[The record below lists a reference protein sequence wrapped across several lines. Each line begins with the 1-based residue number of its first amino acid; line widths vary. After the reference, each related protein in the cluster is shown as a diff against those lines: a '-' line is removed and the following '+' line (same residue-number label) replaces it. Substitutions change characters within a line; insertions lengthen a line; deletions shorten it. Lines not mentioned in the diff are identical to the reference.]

1 MTWRMLGVAAV
12 ALGSVVGPATAGAA
26 EKTVATVDRAT
37 EIRSWKG
44 IGAFSVYDEKEGVY
58 RLAITRVGA
67 KPEIV
72 PVAPRPVA
80 FDADVEPDSRN
91 EPAIVYSRC
100 DSEPPDRRDCDIFR
114 YSITRNVESKITN
127 ADSDS
132 ASEFNPTIWDGRVA
146 WVRTY
151 DRRADDTP
159 YVYTRTLTAPRT
171 RRSQRLPGLPS
182 RRCSDISE
190 SCSRTEGVVEG
201 LELYGRWVALNVTYT
216 YEGVSGICG
225 RKEIRLDT
233 LDGEVRQVADQI
245 CGLSGQSYVGL
256 SFDEGRLYW
265 ARYCGGD
272 PSGCNETNAGAFRYR
287 LATGEYALAG
297 HTRELTGFSYVDD
310 NRVYEVRG
318 DGACGTRFGDQPNDA
333 FAGCKVVYTD
343 PLDFEAKAA
352 SGDKAASSERVCGDV
367 AYEANSDAGAFDI
380 RARGTTC
387 STARAIAR
395 DAEGKPLSFTTRGF
409 SCTGQRRS
417 DQQALPRTDFV
428 CRNGARGVTFSRS

>member
-1 MTWRMLGVAAV
+1 MTWRVSAVAAV
-12 ALGSVVGPATAGAA
+12 ALGCGVAPASAGAA
-26 EKTVATVDRAT
+26 ERTVAAVDRAT

-44 IGAFSVYDEKEGVY
+44 IGAFSVYDEKDGFY
-58 RLAITRVGA
+58 RLAITRVGD
-67 KPEIV
+67 KPEIL
-72 PVAPRPVA
+72 PVAARPVA
-80 FDADVEPDSRN
+80 FDADVGPDSN
-91 EPAIVYSRC
+91 DEPAIVYSRC
-100 DSEPPDRRDCDIFR
+100 ESEAPERRDCDIFR

-127 ADSDS
+127 ADSNS
-132 ASEFNPTIWDGRVA
+132 ASEINPTIWEGRVA

-182 RRCSDISE
+182 RRCSDISDR
-190 SCSRTEGVVEG
+190 CSPTEGEVEG

-265 ARYCGGD
+265 ARYCAGD
-272 PSGCNETNAGAFRYR
+272 ESGCNETNAGAFRYR
-287 LATGEYALAG
+287 LSNGEYALAG

-310 NRVYEVRG
+310 ARVYEVRG
-318 DGACGTRFGDQPNDA
+318 DAACGTRFGDRPTDT
-333 FAGCKVVYTD
+333 FGDCKVVYTD
-343 PLDFEAKAA
+343 PLNFVPRSVGKAA
-352 SGDKAASSERVCGDV
+352 SDERPCGDV
-367 AYEANSDAGAFDI
+367 AYEPNSDAGAFDI
-380 RARGTTC
+380 RARATTC

-409 SCTGQRRS
+409 SCTGQRSS
-417 DQQALPRTDFV
+417 DPQALPRTQFV
-428 CRNGARGVTFSRS
+428 CRSGERRVTFSRS